1 MGKYKVFFKPS
12 AVKELKA
19 ISRKQ
24 DRQRIVRRIGQLAH
38 EPRPPGCQKLSAREL
53 YRLRQ
58 GNFRIVYEIRDAELI
73 VHVVKIADRKTVYR
87 QH

>member
-1 MGKYKVFFKPS
+1 MEKYKVFLKPS

-19 ISRKQ
+19 IARKQ

-38 EPRPPGCQKLSAREL
+38 DPRPPGCQKLSAREL

-58 GNFRIVYEIRDAELI
+58 GNFRIVYQVRDAALI
-73 VHVVKIADRKTVYR
+73 VHVVKVADHKDVYR
-87 QH
+87 Q